1 MILTYKDCI
10 KKYGSDYMIKK
21 ELEQGKL
28 FQKSKGVYSEEE
40 NCSELE
46 IITVKYPRAVFAGAS
61 AYYYYG
67 LTDTIPD
74 EYVLA
79 TKRSDSRIKNEKI
92 HQVFVKDDIFDMG
105 KSTMQ
110 YRGSTINIYSLERL
124 LVDLIRMKKKL
135 PFDFYKEII
144 GNYRD
149 VIHKLDF
156 YTIETYAG
164 KFRNQR
170 SIMNAI
176 QLEVM

>member
-79 TKRSDSRIKNEKI
+79 TRRSDSRIKNTS
-92 HQVFVKDDIFDMG
+92 DIC
-105 KSTMQ
+105 
-110 YRGSTINIYSLERL
+110 
-124 LVDLIRMKKKL
+124 
-135 PFDFYKEII
+135 
-144 GNYRD
+144 
-149 VIHKLDF
+149 
-156 YTIETYAG
+156 
-164 KFRNQR
+164 
-170 SIMNAI
+170 
-176 QLEVM
+176 